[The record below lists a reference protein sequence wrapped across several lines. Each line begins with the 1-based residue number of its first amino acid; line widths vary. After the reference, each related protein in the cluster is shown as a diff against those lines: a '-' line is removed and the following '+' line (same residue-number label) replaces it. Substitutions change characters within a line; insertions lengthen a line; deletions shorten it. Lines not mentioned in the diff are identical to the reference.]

1 MLEYIC
7 YGCITTYYCS
17 FCAMVGYTCYQ
28 ERQETRARHR
38 EEYQEI
44 MQRDPPNLQM
54 IPEREYSRQMNRLD
68 PIIEELE
75 ESF

>member
-7 YGCITTYYCS
+7 YGCIATYYCS

-28 ERQETRARHR
+28 ERQEAREQHR
-38 EEYQEI
+38 QEYQRI
-44 MQRDPPNLQM
+44 MQNNPPNLQM

-68 PIIEELE
+68 PITEELE

>member
-7 YGCITTYYCS
+7 YGCIATYYCS
-17 FCAMVGYTCYQ
+17 FCAMAGYTCYQ
-28 ERQETRARHR
+28 ERQEARARHR

-68 PIIEELE
+68 PITEELE

>member
-17 FCAMVGYTCYQ
+17 FCAMAGYK
-28 ERQETRARHR
+28 RQETRARHR

-68 PIIEELE
+68 PITEELE